1 MTRALQQ
8 YATTKHTL
16 IKAIHTGRRVL
27 GLDDP
32 TYRDLLHNAVGHD
45 SCAGLSVPQLRR
57 VLDVM
62 RSRGFAPQ
70 PRQGGPIRKVFACWY
85 ALADAGKVQ
94 DRSRRALDAYSR
106 RICGTGLD
114 ELTPVQL
121 SHLIETL
128 KQWQGRA

>member
-8 YATTKHTL
+8 YAETRHTL

-27 GLDDP
+27 GFDDP
-32 TYRDLLHNAVGHD
+32 TYREMLHNAVGHD

-70 PRQGGPIRKVFACWY
+70 SRRGGPIRKAFACWH

-94 DRSRRALDAYSR
+94 DRSRKALDAYAR
-106 RICGTGLD
+106 RICGAGLN
-114 ELTPVQL
+114 ELMPAQL

-128 KQWQGRA
+128 KQWQERV